1 MSDKSEKPKH
11 LKQGKLFVVSAPS
24 GAGKT
29 TLCNKL
35 LENHK
40 ALRYSISYT
49 TRKPRYDETDGID
62 YFFVDVPV
70 FKSMIEKGEF
80 IEWAEVHGNYYGT
93 SRKTVESITSAG
105 VDVLLDID
113 PQGARQL
120 KKQLNYGIY
129 IFITAPSIAEL
140 EKRLKGRRTEPEDV
154 MKLRLDN
161 ARKEIRL
168 FNEYDYILVNKNFED
183 AYKKL
188 ESVYIAEHLKT
199 EDVKNIYELMD
210 EED

>member
-1 MSDKSEKPKH
+1 M
-11 LKQGKLFVVSAPS
+11 VSAPS

-49 TRKPRYDETDGID
+49 TRQPRPDETDGTD
-62 YFFVDVPV
+62 YFFVDVPT
-70 FKSMIEKGEF
+70 FKAMIDKGEF

-93 SRKTVESITSAG
+93 SRETVESITAAG
-105 VDVLLDID
+105 GDVLLDID

-120 KKQLNYGIY
+120 KSQLDYGIY

-140 EKRLKGRRTEPEDV
+140 EKRLRNRRTESDEV
-154 MKLRLDN
+154 MRLRLDN
-161 ARKEIRL
+161 ARKEIKH
-168 FNEYDYILVNKNFED
+168 FNEYDYILVNKNFDE

-188 ESVYIAEHLKT
+188 EAVYIAEHLKAV
-199 EDVKNIYELMD
+199 DVKNIYELMD